1 MLAKNEISMTKNYEN
16 KLWAEIRIYLVT
28 RVVAPGRRLWGHMS
42 EKK

>member
-28 RVVAPGRRLWGHMS
+28 RVVAPGETSFGGT
-42 EKK
+42 